1 MPTADIS
8 IFQIAAEQNT
18 WLAIYPELALGLLA
32 LGLLVL
38 ELILPRR
45 IHGWIPR
52 LALLG
57 QVVLLAYIL
66 KEDLAGAFNGQETFG
81 GLLLHSNLGQAFRI
95 FFLLTSSL
103 VTWLGIVSLERQQLP
118 RIEFFHIVL
127 VATGAMMLLVQS
139 NHFVMLFVA
148 LETLTVCFYV
158 LVSYFRHTS
167 HSLEAG
173 LKYLILGALSS
184 AMLTFGI
191 VLLYGT
197 AGNPALEGWTAQPLD
212 FLNLRIF
219 LEYNPDNV
227 LALIGVVLVLC
238 GVAFKVG
245 AFPFQIWIPDVYQ
258 GAPTPV
264 SAFLAVGSKAAGFG
278 LLLRLITDV
287 FPPLYGVLVP
297 GLIAVTVLTILFG
310 NLGALTQ
317 RNTKRIMGLSGIAH
331 AGYLLLGVTA
341 ATRVPWAEGAVVF
354 YLFIYLFGSMAV
366 FGVLT
371 WVSDTQDAG
380 LETGD
385 FADLGKNHPVLG
397 TVLAIGLGSLAGI
410 PPLAGFIGKLL
421 IFIAAFQAELYG
433 LLAVAIVG
441 VVLSIYY
448 YFGWIR
454 CIWFDLPSFSLSGEP
469 PAERRKIP
477 TLSFLAGLT
486 LGGLALATVV
496 LGFFQGPL
504 SEWIS
509 FR

>member
-1 MPTADIS
+1 MPTMDLS
-8 IFQIAAEQNT
+8 IFRLAAEQNS

-32 LGLLVL
+32 LGLLAL
-38 ELILPRR
+38 EIVLPRR

-66 KEDLAGAFNGQETFG
+66 KEDLPGRLNGSESFG
-81 GLLLHSNLGQAFRI
+81 GLLLHTGFGQAFRI
-95 FFLLTSSL
+95 FFLLTGAL
-103 VTWLGIVSLERQQLP
+103 VTWLGIVSLERQSGP

-127 VATGAMMLLVQS
+127 VATAAMMLLVQS

-148 LETLTVCFYV
+148 LETITISFYV

-167 HSLEAG
+167 HALEAG

-191 VLLYGT
+191 VLLYGV
-197 AGNPALEGWTAQPLD
+197 AGNPTLPGWTDQPLA
-212 FLNLRIF
+212 FVNLRLF
-219 LEYNPDNV
+219 LEHNPDNV

-238 GVAFKVG
+238 GIAFKIG

-264 SAFLAVGSKAAGFG
+264 TAFLAIGSKAAGFG
-278 LLLRLITDV
+278 ILLRLVTGV
-287 FPPLYGVLVP
+287 LPPLYGVLVP
-297 GLIAVTVLTILFG
+297 GLIGVTVLTILFG

-317 RNTKRIMGLSGIAH
+317 RNTKRVMGLSGIAH

-341 ATRVPWAEGAVVF
+341 ATRVPWAGGAVVF
-354 YLFIYLFGSMAV
+354 YLFVYLLASMAV

-371 WVSDTQDAG
+371 WVSDTEDAG
-380 LETGD
+380 WETDD

-397 TVLAIGLGSLAGI
+397 AVLAIGLGSLAGI
-410 PPLAGFIGKLL
+410 PPLAGFIGKLV
-421 IFIAAFQAELYG
+421 IFIAAFQAEFYG

-448 YFGWIR
+448 YFGWIKAA
-454 CIWFDLPSFSLSGEP
+454 WFNLPRFALQGEPTPAPRQFPSLSL
-469 PAERRKIP
+469 P
-477 TLSFLAGLT
+477 TGLL
-486 LGGLALATVV
+486 LGALALLTVV

-504 SEWIS
+504 SDWIA